1 MVSLLV
7 YDQDHNEM
15 DELIQY
21 ARDAVA
27 HLSDDRLKVEGHSD
41 SSSIKE
47 YLTGKDLL
55 DMAFL
60 DVVIKDGLNVASK
73 LRKSNKETE
82 LLLLADAT
90 VSPMQYINPSIRA
103 SSLLLRPFTRQQGY
117 DVIYSFFRAF
127 YRNNEFSDESD
138 ILLLET
144 RSGRMTIPFSKIY
157 YLEVREKRVY
167 VRLKNTEYFKYGT
180 LSQVMEELSDDFL
193 RCHRS
198 FVINKAF
205 IREVKLNEG
214 VIILEDGMEIPLS
227 RSYKKSM
234 REQLNEFRKR

>member
-1 MVSLLV
+1 
-7 YDQDHNEM
+7 M

-73 LRKSNKETE
+73 LRKTNKETE

-103 SSLLLRPFTRQQGY
+103 SHCFCGPLLSSRAMTSYTAFSGLITVIMSFRMSLIFYCSRPAMG
-117 DVIYSFFRAF
+117 
-127 YRNNEFSDESD
+127 E
-138 ILLLET
+138 
-144 RSGRMTIPFSKIY
+144 
-157 YLEVREKRVY
+157 
-167 VRLKNTEYFKYGT
+167 
-180 LSQVMEELSDDFL
+180 
-193 RCHRS
+193 
-198 FVINKAF
+198 
-205 IREVKLNEG
+205 
-214 VIILEDGMEIPLS
+214 
-227 RSYKKSM
+227 
-234 REQLNEFRKR
+234 